1 MNNVMKYVITGHRS
15 GIGESIFNYY
25 GKQPNIYCVGYD
37 SSHYLDLN
45 DSKVHSN
52 FIADCKDAS
61 VIVLNAHTG
70 EQHSSLKTLYNLYKQ
85 DSKHIIVI
93 GSMVSKIWKTLQ
105 EVPKGFENYW
115 LQKVLLDKTVEE
127 LYDPNSSFLE
137 LYTPLK
143 ISIIRPAWVD
153 TPLAK
158 DYTGKKLT
166 VNSVLT
172 AIRFIIE
179 NKNCHITNME
189 LQCTN

>member
-1 MNNVMKYVITGHRS
+1 MNDVMKYVITGHRS
-15 GIGESIFNYY
+15 GIGKSIFDYY
-25 GKQPNIYCVGYD
+25 AKQPNIYCVGYD
-37 SSHYLDLN
+37 ISHHLDLN
-45 DSKVHSN
+45 DPKIHSD
-52 FIADCKDAS
+52 FIESCKDAL

-85 DSKHIIVI
+85 DSKHIIAI

-127 LYDPNSSFLE
+127 LYDSNSSFLE

-166 VNSVLT
+166 IDSVLN
-172 AIRFIIE
+172 AVRFIIE
-179 NKNCHITNME
+179 NKNSHITNME